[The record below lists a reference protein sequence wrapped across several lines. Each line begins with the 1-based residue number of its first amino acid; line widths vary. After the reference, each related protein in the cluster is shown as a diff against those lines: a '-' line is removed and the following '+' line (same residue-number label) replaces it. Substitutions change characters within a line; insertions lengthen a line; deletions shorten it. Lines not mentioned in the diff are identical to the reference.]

1 MMSHIKTEEE
11 LDSFNKSINDF
22 WNKFRNT
29 TLNEHCSQMVGLRDT
44 YKGSIEALA
53 ERLSTKIK
61 EEDRMIETFLEFRN
75 MIHIQN
81 KLIQEKQDNLLKL
94 VDGIQDKEREME
106 KLTERIQDLKESL
119 DKKKEIISAANKANK
134 ERLKMLQKSY
144 DLYKDQLGLEIRKI
158 YGGKLQFIFRC
169 IDPKAPEKPFTFIL
183 RINEEGDY
191 EVSDSA
197 PHLECLAEFQEKVR
211 KTNNFS
217 AFLANVRKAFI
228 ALVCNECVN
237 TV

>member
-11 LDSFNKSINDF
+11 LDLFNKSINDF
-22 WNKFRNT
+22 WNRFRNT
-29 TLNEHCSQMVGLRDT
+29 TFSEHHSQVVGLRDT
-44 YKGSIEALA
+44 YKDSIEALS
-53 ERLSTKIK
+53 ERLSTKLK
-61 EEDRMIETFLEFRN
+61 EEDRMVETFLEFRN
-75 MIHIQN
+75 KIHIQN
-81 KLIQEKQDNLLKL
+81 KLIKEKQDNLSKL
-94 VDGIQDKEREME
+94 VDSIQNKEWEIE
-106 KLTERIQDLKESL
+106 KLTKSIQDLKESL

-134 ERLKMLQKSY
+134 EKLKMLQKSY

-158 YGGKLQFIFRC
+158 YGAKLQFIFRN
-169 IDPKAPEKPFTFIL
+169 IDPKAPEKPFTFSL
-183 RINEEGDY
+183 RINENGDY
-191 EVSDSA
+191 EISDSA

-237 TV
+237 SV